1 VCPADILCPQLLRTE
16 ENQYLS
22 CPPEVMCSAPVY
34 MQRLCGYTKVGACR
48 SFADYQHPK
57 AALELA
63 SEQGFNRV
71 DWASPNPYDGRS
83 WAGYTGINAQIMER
97 HLHDQPW
104 R

>member
-1 VCPADILCPQLLRTE
+1 MTSLCAQLLRTE

-22 CPPEVMCSAPVY
+22 CPPEVMCNAPVY

-63 SEQGFNRV
+63 SQHGFMGHHRV
-71 DWASPNPYDGRS
+71 DWASSNPWDGRS
-83 WAGYTGINAQIMER
+83 WPGYSGINAQIMDR